1 MLGKC
6 SLCRGIEL
14 QSPLVQFA
22 PILPVGALAYTA
34 LVLFHRASG
43 NTSKAR
49 SRQVLFGD
57 RFSSRVNW
65 FGIGAEQM
73 SRQFFAGQV
82 SARQVL
88 ARHTLYGFY
97 SLGLSRE
104 MASRWGE
111 SLAQGHAQRPTQY
124 VRNGVGSMV
133 SESLRWCEDCAAHD
147 QAIHGFS
154 AWRVVHQLPFMRMCP
169 EHGATLYVHCAKC
182 GSALDDGVS
191 LKLPG
196 EPCNHCGSVDFVA
209 ETAPSSENYKAL
221 MRRCIR
227 AVERQ
232 DGIYRPNV
240 WRQVMKTLYARTGSV
255 ESAVGFV
262 EASVGRLMACPGHE
276 SSLQGDV
283 FGPYLHSKYVRQV
296 VLGHLTASPLII
308 QMMVL
313 EALERDCLVIRQRVV
328 ELESTNSMSRVDA
341 VSLPA
346 GRIDQ
351 EQGMSDRFVAMV
363 TASSSLREIAREFG
377 ISTCH
382 ARSLV
387 DRYKGLSMDDHVH
400 QKRSYA
406 LPLVNGSDAEK
417 TELCRSWVLSVLQSQ
432 PMIGRTELWKRR
444 EPVVTWLAKHDR
456 QWLDEHVPSKYPNRR
471 SVLKR

>member
-1 MLGKC
+1 M
-6 SLCRGIEL
+6 
-14 QSPLVQFA
+14 QSIHVQFA
-22 PILPVGALAYTA
+22 PILPGGALAYTS

-43 NTSKAR
+43 NMSKAR

-57 RFSSRVNW
+57 RSSSKVNW

-104 MASRWGE
+104 MASKWGE

-147 QAIHGFS
+147 QAIHGYS
-154 AWRVVHQLPFMRMCP
+154 AWRVLHQLPFMRICP
-169 EHGATLYVHCAKC
+169 EHGTALYARCGKC
-182 GSALDDGVS
+182 GSALDDG
-191 LKLPG
+191 LRMKLPG
-196 EPCNHCGSVDFVA
+196 EPCNHCRSVDFVA
-209 ETAPSSENYKAL
+209 ETSPPGENYKAL
-221 MRRCIR
+221 MKRCVR
-227 AVERQ
+227 AMERQ
-232 DGIYRPNV
+232 DGVYRPIV
-240 WRQVMKTLYARTGSV
+240 WGQLMKTLYARTGSV

-262 EASVGRLMACPGHE
+262 EASVGRLIACAGHE
-276 SSLQGDV
+276 GLLHDDV
-283 FGPYLHSKYVRQV
+283 LGPYMHSKYVRQV
-296 VLGHLTASPLII
+296 VLGQLTASPLII

-328 ELESTNSMSRVDA
+328 ELGSTNSTSRSDA
-341 VSLPA
+341 VSLSTA
-346 GRIDQ
+346 RIDQ

-363 TASSSLREIAREFG
+363 AASSSFREIAREFG
-377 ISTCH
+377 ISVRH

-387 DRYKGLSMDDHVH
+387 HRYKGTSLDDLVQ
-400 QKRSYA
+400 QKRSHA
-406 LPLVNGSDAEK
+406 LPLFNGSD
-417 TELCRSWVLSVLQSQ
+417 TENTASCRSWVLNVLQSQ
-432 PMIGRTELWKRR
+432 PMISRTELWKQR
-444 EPVVTWLAKHDR
+444 ESVVSWLAKHDR

-471 SVLKR
+471 SVLNR